1 MALQSVRQGDFRKAQ
16 ENVNTRTFIFFLF
29 FLFVNISPSQIHVY
43 VFLNNNVVLYFCEI
57 LEIMIAYI
65 GSLIHVYK

>member
-1 MALQSVRQGDFRKAQ
+1 MALQSVRQGDIRKAQ
-16 ENVNTRTFIFFLF
+16 ENVNTRKFIFFF
-29 FLFVNISPSQIHVY
+29 FLFVNISPSQIHVH